1 MNMKYISALLY
12 YFRPMQLLMPIL
24 LSAVLFIA
32 SGCTSD
38 TTQRDPVKEIVKM
51 ENTKNVSQSAI
62 KNTSTKGTVQ
72 LDEIEKKAEES
83 IDSPATSLETIEER
97 SKGALNEVQGDAAD
111 RNKMNRS
118 NDQKLPVV
126 KQTEKVLNKMKNG

>member
-1 MNMKYISALLY
+1 MKYISALLS
-12 YFRPMQLLMPIL
+12 YFHPMRLLMPIL
-24 LSAVLFIA
+24 LSFVLFMTSA
-32 SGCTSD
+32 CTSD
-38 TTQRDPVKEIVKM
+38 TTQSNPVKEMVKM
-51 ENTKNVSQSAI
+51 E
-62 KNTSTKGTVQ
+62 NTSTKGTVQ
-72 LDEIEKKAEES
+72 LNEIEKKAEEA
-83 IDSPATSLETIEER
+83 IDSPATSLKTIEER

>member
-97 SKGALNEVQGDAAD
+97 SKGVLNEVQGDAAD